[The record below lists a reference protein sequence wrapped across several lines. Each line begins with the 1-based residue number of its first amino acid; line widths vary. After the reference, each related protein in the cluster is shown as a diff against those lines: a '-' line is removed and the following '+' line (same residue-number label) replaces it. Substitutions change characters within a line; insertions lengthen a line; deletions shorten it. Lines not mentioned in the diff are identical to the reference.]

1 MKNEAKR
8 ADEGSHELGQ
18 QTIREQVEFWD
29 RSRLVFCKDTEDIGK
44 GSAMPKEQKE
54 IEEGRERTSDSRDG
68 YGRSLKRRGE
78 GD

>member
-29 RSRLVFCKDTEDIGK
+29 RSRLVFCKDTEDVE
-44 GSAMPKEQKE
+44 KELSDA
-54 IEEGRERTSDSRDG
+54 IRTIRDRERKEGSV
-68 YGRSLKRRGE
+68 RRIQEMGMK
-78 GD
+78 DH